1 MKKFLKLTF
10 SVIVIIVVL
19 AMFVKLIDYNS
30 LGSKNTRYLEKNLSE
45 NVKIT
50 NGNVKDL
57 ITFDYDKMYVFES
70 YQSIEEMERQIGF
83 KYHKLKQG
91 VSEGMLNI
99 LFVKDNRAIA
109 YLYGYPSNIG
119 YYINIQS
126 GEYNKA
132 DIDYMTYTVEEREV
146 GNSSGSPRTYMHYE
160 FIA

>member
-1 MKKFLKLTF
+1 LKKFLKLTF

-30 LGSKNTRYLEKNLSE
+30 LVSKNTRYLEKNLSE

-50 NGNVKDL
+50 NGNVKDF
-57 ITFDYDKMYVFES
+57 ITFDYDKMYVFEP

-132 DIDYMTYTVEEREV
+132 DIDYMTYTVEEREF